1 MILDFYNSK
10 SLQYTTYLV
19 LFIVAQSFSMVG
31 QYISLPYK
39 NLTYYQSLTMCLPF
53 AWINWFIMT
62 FAIDIGHTYKLVSP
76 TQNIFL
82 LIILQFI
89 LILII
94 NQVYLKQKIYKSD
107 IVAFIILLVGYF
119 ISFFHLFSKL
129 FNFVIPPHIDK
140 VNISILSKNPINNEK
155 KELDDEKKELDNE
168 KNNTIKIKK

>member
-10 SLQYTTYLV
+10 PLQYITYIV

-82 LIILQFI
+82 LIILQFT
-89 LILII
+89 LVLII
-94 NQVYLKQKIYKSD
+94 NQFYLKQKIYRSD
-107 IVAFIILLVGYF
+107 IAAFIILLVGYF

-129 FNFVIPPHIDK
+129 FNVVVPPHIDK
-140 VNISILSKNPINNEK
+140 DNISILSKNLTINENIENIEK
-155 KELDDEKKELDNE
+155 KKEIY
-168 KNNTIKIKK
+168 NNNN